1 MKGKGDNFYLNV
13 FIKKL
18 LMCKLGMLCY
28 SIAVFLKRQTEAADK
43 QK

>member
-1 MKGKGDNFYLNV
+1 MKGKRDNFYLNV

-18 LMCKLGMLCY
+18 LMCKLGICY